1 MSGPIAPV
9 TAYVGLGSNLDQPET
24 QIRSA
29 IEELARLP
37 GTGLGRVSSLY
48 RSEPVGYLQ
57 QPPFV
62 NAVVE
67 LSTVLSARA
76 LLDVLLGIEARHGRV
91 RSFPNAPRP
100 MDLDLLLY
108 GDSVI
113 DEPGLQLPHPRMHE
127 RRFVLLPL
135 DEIAPHCAIPGR
147 GPVRDWLARTAQQ
160 RVEMIQP

>member
-1 MSGPIAPV
+1 MSAPV
-9 TAYVGLGSNLDQPET
+9 TAYVGLGSNLDQPVT

-37 GTGLGRVSSLY
+37 GTALGRVSSLY
-48 RSEPVGYLQ
+48 RSEPVGYVH

-67 LSTVLSARA
+67 LSTVLPARA
-76 LLDVLLGIEARHGRV
+76 LLEALLGIEARHGRV

-100 MDLDLLLY
+100 LDLDLLLY

-135 DEIAPHCAIPGR
+135 EEIAPQCVIPGR
-147 GPVRDWLARTAQQ
+147 GEARDWLARTAQQ